1 MAEYINPQWR
11 LPNKKTGNNS
21 NYSMDFTM
29 GTGVNFGS
37 LSNILGNGIIT
48 YNTSY
53 SVWIKPDFSYDTNT
67 YQTFF
72 GNFASGNNVLL
83 LYYAH
88 DINAFKFAVG
98 DGSGHNFVSSQAF
111 TSDQELGKGEWQH
124 HCVSFDTVNNNAY
137 YYIDNVQVNTST
149 GLSRKIATNQN
160 FYIGKKWDLTSG
172 GFTGEISQGCI
183 FKYALPPTGSNS
195 VAALWNGGN
204 PGNPMALSSPP
215 VAYYPLGNSA
225 HMGANYLTPN
235 GALQDYVFYFNGGD
249 DYINSG
255 STSYLNGLSNFTFS
269 SWVNISSFGGY
280 DVIAGDWSYSATAS
294 LNKGHFIA
302 AIGTNNGSA
311 AKIRIFIKNAGADPG
326 SSMIITDDY
335 ILNTGKWY
343 HVLFTYNSGTGGVY
357 VNGVPYAVTSYGTIP
372 TSLTS
377 ENSDFIIGKWQN
389 VGGRFFPG
397 YISNVQIF
405 NTALTDGTGGTVNQ
419 IETLYNYGSPIQTL
433 ANIPQN
439 SNLKAWYKL
448 DATEI
453 YNSTSTEWSV
463 DNNQN
468 PSAYTQSTKLNG
480 NSNSR
485 IYLNPNTGSGTGGIT
500 LPNSFSFSFWIN
512 TVSTINGPY
521 SGGSVIEGSGASVG
535 WNIFRYS
542 HFSSGKWTLRF
553 HSSQGSTTGNTQV
566 TSVINDGIWHHV
578 LLTYDSSSTTLTVY
592 TDNVQTYTLST
603 NNFGTGINV
612 ARIGTSYDGN
622 GASVFT
628 GNLSNLSFWTDALTS
643 SQRNEIYNNGAPKDL
658 STNSNYSNLLNWY
671 KLSTDFQDSKG
682 SNSGTG
688 GNTTTKTFS
697 FINVLAGNS
706 SFMTQA
712 NLVQSDLLT
721 TSSYSPYALAFGGTG
736 SYIDLNS
743 DITLTGN
750 KSVSFWINFT
760 STIDAV
766 VFGGAGNNYYPWI
779 DATYIWIRAG
789 GSFPSDAS
797 SFAHGGLTAGTWYN
811 ICIAGDGT
819 NATAYLNGSS
829 LGTQT
834 DRGFTFKLING
845 EAAGFYGVDGKLSN
859 CAIWNTALTSSQV
872 REIYNEGRPSNLHN
886 FSGTAPIA
894 WWQLGSNSSW
904 TSPAWTVLDEIGSN
918 DGTSSGMLENAIVDG
933 VGTSGNGVSTGMG
946 LANNISG
953 SSPSGE
959 GNSLSVN
966 MTLANIAGGVN

>member
-235 GALQDYVFYFNGGD
+235 GALQDYVFDFASSDSIDTNFTLPNYNSYSISVWYKKDRGTVGALPAGDHYLWGNATSGGANKPRTSVRFNDTNELRIITGDGTVYFQSPDLNVSTLLLDGKWHHILTTTVSGEIKLYIDGGLQATHT
-249 DYINSG
+249 NSNIVTG
-255 STSYLNGLSNFTFS
+255 IVAETSYRIGQSGYNAGYLTESLLSNFQ
-269 SWVNISSFGGY
+269 
-280 DVIAGDWSYSATAS
+280 
-294 LNKGHFIA
+294 L
-302 AIGTNNGSA
+302 
-311 AKIRIFIKNAGADPG
+311 
-326 SSMIITDDY
+326 
-335 ILNTGKWY
+335 
-343 HVLFTYNSGTGGVY
+343 
-357 VNGVPYAVTSYGTIP
+357 
-372 TSLTS
+372 
-377 ENSDFIIGKWQN
+377 
-389 VGGRFFPG
+389 
-397 YISNVQIF
+397 F
-405 NTALTDGTGGTVNQ
+405 NTALSGPEV
-419 IETLYNYGSPIQTL
+419 ETLYNNGSPIQTL
-433 ANIPQN
+433 ANIPQS

-453 YNSTSTEWSV
+453 YNSSSTEWSV

-468 PSAYTQSTKLNG
+468 PSAYPSSLDFSGTDQYISCSSSSVFQNTSNFSVSFWVNMDDYSGGGCFLMSANAGSSIFHIYAYGGNTIQVRLRENNLGNGLISNVDLNNKWSNICLVYDGTKTG
-480 NSNSR
+480 NSNR
-485 IYLNPNTGSGTGGIT
+485 LKFYLNKVEQTISFNSDIQSSINISSNFLIGQQSGQSGVYTIDGKLSNVSLFSNSLTDGTGGT
-500 LPNSFSFSFWIN
+500 LNQ
-512 TVSTINGPY
+512 
-521 SGGSVIEGSGASVG
+521 IE
-535 WNIFRYS
+535 
-542 HFSSGKWTLRF
+542 TL
-553 HSSQGSTTGNTQV
+553 
-566 TSVINDGIWHHV
+566 
-578 LLTYDSSSTTLTVY
+578 
-592 TDNVQTYTLST
+592 
-603 NNFGTGINV
+603 
-612 ARIGTSYDGN
+612 
-622 GASVFT
+622 
-628 GNLSNLSFWTDALTS
+628 
-643 SQRNEIYNNGAPKDL
+643 YNNGTPLADMSSFSSLVSWWK
-658 STNSNYSNLLNWY
+658 LNN
-671 KLSTDFQDSKG
+671 TTTGIEDSKG
-682 SNSGTG
+682 SNNGTNNG
-688 GNTTTKTFS
+688 ATEYPGFVNT
-697 FINVLAGNS
+697 LAGDS
-706 SFMTQA
+706 SGMSQSS
-712 NLVQSDLLT
+712 LVQSDLLT
-721 TSSYSPYALAFGGTG
+721 TSSYSPYALSFSGDG

-750 KSVSFWINFT
+750 KSVSFWVNFT
-760 STIDAV
+760 STISGV
-766 VFGGAGNNYYPWI
+766 VFGGASAHYYPYI
-779 DATYIWIRAG
+779 DATNIWIRAG
-789 GSFPSDAS
+789 GDYTT
-797 SFAHGGLTAGTWYN
+797 FAHGGLTSGVWYN
-811 ICIAGDGT
+811 ICITGDGT

-834 DRGFTFKLING
+834 DRGFTIKLING
-845 EAAGFYGVDGKLSN
+845 EHTGIYGVNGKLSN
-859 CAIWNTALTSSQV
+859 CAIWNTVLTSSQV

-918 DGTSSGMLENAIVDG
+918 NGTSSSMLENTIVDG

-959 GNSLSVN
+959 ANSLSVN

>member
-11 LPNKKTGNNS
+11 LPNEKTGNNS

-225 HMGANYLTPN
+225 HMGSNYLTPN

-326 SSMIITDDY
+326 SSIITTDDY

-448 DATEI
+448 DA
-453 YNSTSTEWSV
+453 S
-463 DNNQN
+463 
-468 PSAYTQSTKLNG
+468 
-480 NSNSR
+480 
-485 IYLNPNTGSGTGGIT
+485 
-500 LPNSFSFSFWIN
+500 
-512 TVSTINGPY
+512 
-521 SGGSVIEGSGASVG
+521 
-535 WNIFRYS
+535 
-542 HFSSGKWTLRF
+542 
-553 HSSQGSTTGNTQV
+553 
-566 TSVINDGIWHHV
+566 
-578 LLTYDSSSTTLTVY
+578 
-592 TDNVQTYTLST
+592 
-603 NNFGTGINV
+603 
-612 ARIGTSYDGN
+612 
-622 GASVFT
+622 
-628 GNLSNLSFWTDALTS
+628 
-643 SQRNEIYNNGAPKDL
+643 EIYNNSTANWEVNNALSSYNDSLLVDNPFGITSLNGITMGSYSDTAGLSAVSWSLWVNLKTLNSASGYSTLINGNSFLLFTNASNGGSSWLSRFVTVNGNINNTFTL
-658 STNSNYSNLLNWY
+658 STALQSQGWVNIIATYDGANTKFYLNTAQQGTQGTGSGVLNATNSLNLAYNYGSNSVDARFSNFSIWNKALTTSDISEIYNTGVPGDLASHSSTSNLINWWKLNN
-671 KLSTDFQDSKG
+671 LSSGLQDSKG
-682 SNSGTG
+682 SSNA
-688 GNTTTKTFS
+688 TTTGTS
-697 FINVLAGNS
+697 GSTTVQPGSVSTLNGES
-706 SFMTQA
+706 WFMTQA

-721 TSSYSPYALAFGGTG
+721 TSSYSPYALSFSGDG

-750 KSVSFWINFT
+750 KSVSFWVNFT
-760 STIDAV
+760 STISGV
-766 VFGGAGNNYYPWI
+766 VFGGASAHYYPFI
-779 DATYIWIRAG
+779 DATNIWIRAG
-789 GSFPSDAS
+789 GDYTT
-797 SFAHGGLTAGTWYN
+797 FAHGGLTSGVWYN
-811 ICIAGDGT
+811 ICITGDGT

-834 DRGFTFKLING
+834 DRGFTIKLING
-845 EAAGFYGVDGKLSN
+845 EHTGIYGVDGKLSN
-859 CAIWNTALTSSQV
+859 CAIWNTVLTSSQV
-872 REIYNEGRPSNLHN
+872 REIYNEGLPSNLHN
-886 FSGTAPIA
+886 FSGTAPVA
-894 WWQLGSNSSW
+894 WWQLGENSSFNGNDW
-904 TSPAWTVLDEIGSN
+904 IVADEIGSN
-918 DGTSSGMLENAIVDG
+918 NGESDGMGVDALTNGVGTTANGTSTGMSEGSLVGDAPYSTANAISSGMPVTAR
-933 VGTSGNGVSTGMG
+933 GTDVPPT
-946 LANNISG
+946 
-953 SSPSGE
+953 P
-959 GNSLSVN
+959 
-966 MTLANIAGGVN
+966 